1 MANIAGGSI
10 IWKLDVDDGQFK
22 RKLAEASSETK
33 GFGEKSNSATSMAN
47 KGFQTLANVG
57 IAAVAGAAIAAT
69 ALIVKNLGNAVQR
82 VDTLNNFPKV
92 MSNLGYTTDEASAAI
107 KTLDLGVRGLPTP
120 LSGIASALQNIA
132 PSSKSLSA
140 ATDLTLALNNA
151 LLAGGQSADIQATAM
166 TQFSQAISK
175 GRPDMLEWRSLA
187 VAMPGQLDQIG
198 QSLGYGRGEWQKMA
212 KDVSEGVLPFEAVK
226 DAIVKLN
233 KDGLG
238 QFPSFAEQAK
248 NASGGLNTAI
258 TNANTAITRGI
269 ANVIQAIGTTNI
281 TNAIVGIGNAFETAL
296 KGVVSFIKVL
306 QETPGLFEIVT
317 GALVGFGVALVV
329 AMLTASPA
337 IAAFGAAVASAAVA
351 AAPFIAVGALIAGLA
366 FLIQQNWDKISPV
379 VDRVKQAFA
388 DFWETIKPLRDFI
401 GNQLQ
406 SAFNS
411 LVSIGIQLWDSLQP
425 VVQVF
430 KDLMKNEQFVEILK
444 QVAIAIG
451 VIVALPLATFVGLL
465 VGALYVLANVLK
477 WVSDN
482 FETIKTV
489 AMFIG
494 AVVFGPLI
502 AVVMGVIKTF
512 QFLSDVFQQVLQAY
526 NQYLAPFV
534 NLVIAGVTGLYQV
547 IASVFSAIFQIV
559 WTIVSTLAQIVI
571 VIFQAWFNFL
581 RDKIFNPLFDFVVG
595 IFNKISSAIM
605 PPINAIINFIRD
617 RFNEV
622 YNLVV
627 RPMQSAFNEAMAT
640 ARRFADVGR
649 DIIQG
654 IVNGLRNAGGQV
666 VDTVKRIAAESLD
679 AVKRFFGIKSPSKVM
694 ADIGK
699 NLMLGMA
706 NGIANTAGSV
716 VSTAQSASSDILAGF
731 GGNAT
736 LTPSIAGDGFTG
748 TQRKTY
754 SVNVVQNNSGIV
766 AQSRSAW
773 REINKD
779 GIEAINEE
787 LRAKGLPELGG
798 GTIGTGRSTV

>member
-22 RKLAEASSETK
+22 RKLSEASSETK

-107 KTLDLGVRGLPTP
+107 KTLDLGVRGLPTS

-212 KDVSEGVLPFEAVK
+212 KDVSDGVLPFESVK

-233 KDGLG
+233 KNGLG

-306 QETPGLFEIVT
+306 QETPGLLEIVT

-329 AMLTASPA
+329 AMLIASPA

-351 AAPFIAVGALIAGLA
+351 AAPFIAVGAVLAGIA
-366 FLIQQNWDKISPV
+366 FLIQQNWDKISPI
-379 VDRVKQAFA
+379 VDRVKQAFV
-388 DFWETIKPLRDFI
+388 DFWETLKPIRDFI
-401 GNQLQ
+401 GDQLRL
-406 SAFNS
+406 AFDS
-411 LVSIGIQLWDSLQP
+411 LVSIGKQLWENMQP
-425 VVQVF
+425 LIQVF
-430 KDLMKNEQFVEILK
+430 KDLMKNEQFVELMK
-444 QVAIAIG
+444 QLAIAIG
-451 VIVALPLATFVGLL
+451 VIVALPLATFIGLL
-465 VGALYVLANVLK
+465 IGGLYILANVLK
-477 WVSDN
+477 FVADH

-489 AMFIG
+489 ATIIG
-494 AVVFGPLI
+494 TVVFGPLI
-502 AVVMGVIKTF
+502 LTIMGVIKAF
-512 QFLSDVFQQVLQAY
+512 QFLADIFAKVMEAY
-526 NQYLAPFV
+526 NTYLAPFV
-534 NLVIAGVTGLYQV
+534 NFVIAGVTGLFQV
-547 IASVFSAIFQIV
+547 IASVFNAIFQIV
-559 WTIVSTLAQIVI
+559 WTIVSTLVQIVI

-595 IFNKISSAIM
+595 IFNKISSAVM

-622 YNLVV
+622 YNYVV
-627 RPMQSAFNEAMAT
+627 RPMQNAFNEAMAT

-666 VDTVKRIAAESLD
+666 VETVKRIAAESLD
-679 AVKRFFGIKSPSKVM
+679 AVKSFFGIKSPSKVM
-694 ADIGK
+694 ADVGK
-699 NLMLGMA
+699 NLMYGMA
-706 NGIANTAGSV
+706 NGISSAAGSV
-716 VSTAQSASSDILAGF
+716 VNTAQSASNDILGGF

-736 LTPSIAGDGFTG
+736 LAPNIAGEGFTG
-748 TQRKTY
+748 AQRRTY
-754 SVNVVQNNSGIV
+754 VYNVTQNNSGIV

-779 GIEAINEE
+779 GIEAVNEE
-787 LRAKGLPELGG
+787 LRAKGAPEIGG
-798 GTIGTGRSTV
+798 GYLGVGGSTI